1 MRIVI
6 SSLYLPYPSVPHGGG
21 HDLFRL
27 IALLGGRHEVHVVAF
42 ADDAQAAHA
51 DELRDYCASV
61 TLVRP
66 AVTWRAKVSGAL
78 AAVRV
83 GRWRLLGRRAD
94 AEMREHLARLGR
106 EADVLQC
113 EWTSMGRYLRA
124 AGPRPLRV
132 LDEVDVSYLVA
143 EDAAARAGG
152 LEGPWLEARARRLRE
167 RELGYCRDAQLVLA
181 RSTHDAAELVAA
193 CPEVRTFVL
202 PPVAHVREY
211 VTIPAETPGAAP
223 IVLFVGALDRGRNI
237 RAAEWLCRQVWPR
250 VHAACPEAELH
261 LVGANPGPAI
271 QVLAE
276 VPGVRVVGHVPD
288 LRPHYAAAAVV
299 AAPLQSAAGAL
310 NKVLDGLAAG
320 RPVVATT
327 AANAGIGAA
336 LEREILVRDMP
347 ETFSAALVVLL
358 QAPARRALLG
368 AAGRAFVQRAFD
380 WPARVMELEALY
392 GELTT
397 QSIGSTETELK
408 T

>member
-1 MRIVI
+1 MRVVI
-6 SSLYLPYPSVPHGGG
+6 ATLYLPYPSVPHGGG

-27 IALLGGRHEVHVVAF
+27 IAVLGGRHEVHVVAF
-42 ADDAQAAHA
+42 ADEAQAAHA

-66 AVTWRAKVSGAL
+66 AITWRAKVSGAL
-78 AAVRV
+78 AAARA

-143 EDAAARAGG
+143 EDAAARAGA
-152 LEGPWLEARARRLRE
+152 LEGPWLAARARRVRA
-167 RELGYCRDAQLVLA
+167 RELGYCRDAGLVLV
-181 RSTHDAAELVAA
+181 RSAHDAGELAAA

-211 VTIPAETPGAAP
+211 VTIPAETPGTAP
-223 IVLFVGALDRGRNI
+223 VVLFVGALDRERNV
-237 RAAEWLCRQVWPR
+237 RAAVWLCREVWPR
-250 VHAACPEAELH
+250 VHAVCPEAELH
-261 LVGANPGPAI
+261 LVGANPGPA
-271 QVLAE
+271 VRALAG
-276 VPGVRVVGHVPD
+276 VPGVRVAGHVPD
-288 LRPHYAAAAVV
+288 LRPHYAAAAVI
-299 AAPLQSAAGAL
+299 AAPLRSAAGAL

-336 LEREILVRDMP
+336 PESEILLRDTP
-347 ETFSAALVVLL
+347 EAFSAALVALL

-380 WPARVMELEALY
+380 WPRRVKELEALY
-392 GELTT
+392 GALAMRSISLTA
-397 QSIGSTETELK
+397 GMK